1 MREAHEVRTV
11 TALSDEGV
19 SMAEISRRTGIPWS
33 TVRNWCSGRSRS
45 LETAGRACPRC
56 RQLCLP
62 IDPGAGEAYSYLLGQ
77 YLGDGGIYRHRRDV
91 YRLVIFGDAAYPA
104 IADETATAIRTVA
117 PHVSVRRSLRG
128 SAKTC
133 LAVDAYSR
141 SWPCLFP
148 QHGPGTKHERP
159 IVLTEWQRDLTSAY
173 PEALVRGLIH
183 SDGGR
188 AVNVVKS
195 CGRARSYPRYTF
207 SNRSDD
213 IRSIFCQH
221 LDLLGIPWRRMN
233 RFNISVAKR
242 DGRDEIEQFLLE
254 SGFEAT
260 GYTYTAVDDEYVVV
274 TAALRR
280 RLPTGGLADS
290 TLAMVFKVEGDE
302 IVCIDAFPSADAAFA
317 SLAK

>member
-11 TALSDEGV
+11 AALYDQGV
-19 SMAEISRRTGIPWS
+19 PMAEISRRTGIPWS
-33 TVRNWCSGRSRS
+33 TVRNWCSRRSRS
-45 LETAGRACPRC
+45 LETVGRACPRC

-62 IDPGAGEAYSYLLGQ
+62 IDPTAGASYSYLLGQ

-91 YRLVIFGDAAYPA
+91 YRLVVFGDAAYPA
-104 IADETATAIRTVA
+104 IAEETATAIRTVA
-117 PHVSVRRSLRG
+117 PQVSVRQSLRG

-148 QHGPGTKHERP
+148 QHGPGMKHERP
-159 IVLTEWQRDLTSAY
+159 VVLTEWQRELTSEH

-183 SDGGR
+183 SDGCR
-188 AVNVVKS
+188 SANVVMS
-195 CGRARSYPRYTF
+195 RDRARSYPRYTF

-213 IRSIFCQH
+213 IRAIFCQH

-242 DGRDEIEQFLLE
+242 DGVARLDEFV
-254 SGFEAT
+254 GPK
-260 GYTYTAVDDEYVVV
+260 
-274 TAALRR
+274 R
-280 RLPTGGLADS
+280 
-290 TLAMVFKVEGDE
+290 
-302 IVCIDAFPSADAAFA
+302 
-317 SLAK
+317 